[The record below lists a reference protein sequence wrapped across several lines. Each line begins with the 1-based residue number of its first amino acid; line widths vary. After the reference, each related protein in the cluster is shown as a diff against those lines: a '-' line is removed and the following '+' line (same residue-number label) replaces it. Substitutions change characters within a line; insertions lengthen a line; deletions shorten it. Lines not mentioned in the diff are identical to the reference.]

1 MYFKLYNILSI
12 ELVNYMIQYTIYIN
26 NNNNIYSLHDGL
38 MGYFTQHRYLHSS

>member
-26 NNNNIYSLHDGL
+26 NNNIYSLHDGL